1 MPYHLEIVIDI
12 DTLEIFEVI
21 DQDDNN
27 AIDEV
32 SNISKDI
39 KDDVASQEYD
49 VQSQNVNDDSSILKR
64 YVQLT
69 LFEIA
74 FVHQTLSQATSYLND
89 S

>member
-1 MPYHLEIVIDI
+1 MPYHLEIVMDI
-12 DTLEIFEVI
+12 DALEIFEVI
-21 DQDDNN
+21 DQDDNK

-69 LFEIA
+69 LLEVP
-74 FVHQTLSQATSYLND
+74 FVHQSLGQATSYLND